1 MITQKFA
8 SSLTRIAG
16 WLPVVVAI
24 SIASEATSSLAQE
37 VKAAKPVPQ
46 NFDGRGF
53 QSALMAEFEAATGR
67 WEQAFQSYF
76 ELALRHPSDVHFD
89 RAISMALKGRSAQN
103 ALLASRTWIK
113 ANPDSLDAY
122 DRAVMILLALDKMD
136 ELKEPLTQLL
146 KRTPQDQ
153 RAQAIDRL
161 SNSLRRS
168 NQKTL
173 ARQIA
178 QDVLEPHL
186 LQPNTSAAVRRAL
199 AWLELRDNRTDQALS
214 HARQLVE
221 QGELNTETG
230 MILVSLTDRK
240 TTGAETLLK
249 SLLSKGTL
257 PHVDLAYVQ
266 GLIRQQQYPTAL
278 ERLQNLTKL
287 NPEMDTPWLIKGGL
301 EFETQQ
307 FAASRA
313 SLERYLKLAKD
324 GSDASRSQSQARLM
338 LAQIAAQDKRPE
350 QADAWLA
357 QIDDR
362 SMYWDVQQQ
371 RAKIKVELQGLQA
384 GLEWLDKLPAM
395 NKDDQRRKWLLQSQL
410 LKTHNDFKQAAEKLR
425 KALALQPDDPELIY
439 DLAMTIEKFGEL
451 EEYEQLLRRVI
462 QLKPDSAHA
471 YNALGYALADR
482 NVRLTEAKALI
493 LKAIELSPED
503 AYILDSLAWV
513 EFRMGNAQK
522 ALDLLRQ
529 AFAKQADP
537 EIAAHLGEVLWSLG
551 QSEQARAIWAD
562 SLKLNPNNVVLKT
575 TMDRLTRQ

>member
-8 SSLTRIAG
+8 GSLTRIAG
-16 WLPVVVAI
+16 WLPVVVAM
-24 SIASEATSSLAQE
+24 SIASEATPSIAQE
-37 VKAAKPVPQ
+37 IKAAKTVPQ

-67 WEQAFQSYF
+67 WDQAFQSYF

-214 HARQLVE
+214 HARQLIE

-230 MILVSLTDRK
+230 MILASLTDRK

-266 GLIRQQQYPTAL
+266 WLIRQQQYPTAL
-278 ERLQNLTKL
+278 ERLQNLTQL
-287 NPEMDTPWLIKGGL
+287 HPEMDTPWLIKGGL